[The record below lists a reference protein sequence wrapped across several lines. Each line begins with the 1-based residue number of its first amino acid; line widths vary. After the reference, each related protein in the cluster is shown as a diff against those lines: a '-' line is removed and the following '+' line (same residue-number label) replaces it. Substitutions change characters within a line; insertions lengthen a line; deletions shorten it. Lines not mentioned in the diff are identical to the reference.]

1 MAAHG
6 WTCGRNSLYTQGGKS
21 VVGAPSIAI
30 IYYLDDT
37 PTLVCNST
45 PLLYWHASSV
55 WHASSRERQTHQAK
69 VPPLLKSDAS
79 EDTLVTDKMSSTA
92 GPAMPPASA
101 DLATTWAFLEEGVDH
116 IMTKLQTG
124 VSYSK
129 YMSLYTVAYNY
140 CTSSK
145 MSGASSDHPGG
156 LSNRCIG
163 RAPGRRTTPILRSG
177 VGSVHH
183 GANYINRLFT
193 YLNRH
198 WVKRERDEGRKG
210 VYPVYTLALVQWK
223 TNFFMH
229 VQQKNTKL
237 AGAILRLI
245 EQQRNGETIDQG
257 LVKKVVDSF
266 VSLGLDDTDINKA
279 CLDVYKEHFE
289 VPFIDAT
296 EKYYKQESESFLAE
310 SSVSDYLKKA
320 EERLREEED
329 RVERYLHTQTRK
341 PLISKCEHV
350 LIREHSELMWESFQ
364 SLLDYDK
371 DEDLQRMYALLS
383 RIPEGLEPL
392 RKKFEEHV
400 KKAGLSAVT
409 KLIGEG
415 AENVDSL
422 DPKAYVDA
430 LLEIHQKNLRPS
442 LEVSGVR
449 RASSQVST
457 RLAESLSTETPPLG
471 RQPRSRPNF
480 WPSMRIC
487 CSARTTRWLKRVISK
502 GIESRY
508 KDVFQTFYT
517 TKLSKRLIHGVSA
530 SDESEASMISKL
542 KEACGFEYTNKLQ
555 RMFTDMSLSKD
566 LTDSFKERM
575 QQNHDDMDINFSIMV
590 LGTNFWP
597 LTAPNNEFII
607 PTEIQPTYER
617 FQKYY
622 QTKHS
627 GRKLTWLWNYS
638 KNELRTNY
646 LNQKYILMTSSYQM
660 AILLQYN
667 NNDTLSLSELV
678 AATSINKDHLTQ
690 ILALL
695 VKAKILINEETDQY
709 DLNPNFKS
717 KKIRVNL
724 NLPIKA
730 EVKAETTDVLKTVD
744 EDRKYV
750 IQATIVRIM
759 KARKTMKNQALI
771 QEVISQISQ
780 RFAPKI
786 PDIKKAIDTL
796 LEKEYI
802 ERVEGVAT
810 GSPQEVDSEG
820 EHQQW
825 RLSKV
830 VSAFSD

>member
-1 MAAHG
+1 MSAQNAAF
-6 WTCGRNSLYTQGGKS
+6 
-21 VVGAPSIAI
+21 P
-30 IYYLDDT
+30 
-37 PTLVCNST
+37 
-45 PLLYWHASSV
+45 
-55 WHASSRERQTHQAK
+55 
-69 VPPLLKSDAS
+69 
-79 EDTLVTDKMSSTA
+79 
-92 GPAMPPASA
+92 MPPATA
-101 DLATTWAFLEEGVDH
+101 DLATTWAFLEDGVDH

-145 MSGASSDHPGG
+145 MHGSSEVMGMGNRTGANLMGSDLYNNLIRYFVTH
-156 LSNRCIG
+156 LKTLRENTDALQDEDLLRYYAAEWD
-163 RAPGRRTTPILRSG
+163 RYTT
-177 VGSVHH
+177 

-223 TNFFMH
+223 NNLFIPI
-229 VQQKNTKL
+229 QQRGTKL
-237 AGAILRLI
+237 ASAILRLI
-245 EQQRNGETIDQG
+245 EAQRNGETIDQG

-266 VSLGLDDTDINKA
+266 VSLGLDDSDTNKA
-279 CLDVYKEHFE
+279 CLDVYKDHFE
-289 VPFIDAT
+289 LPFIEAT
-296 EKYYKQESESFLAE
+296 EKYYKQESEAFLAQHT
-310 SSVSDYLKKA
+310 VSDYLKKA
-320 EERLREEED
+320 EERLKEEED
-329 RVERYLHTQTRK
+329 RVERYLNTQTRK
-341 PLISKCEHV
+341 SLISKCEHV
-350 LIREHSELMWESFQ
+350 LIRDHSTLMWENFQ
-364 SLLDYDK
+364 TLLDFDK

-400 KKAGLSAVT
+400 KKAGLAAVSKLVGESSANT
-409 KLIGEG
+409 E
-415 AENVDSL
+415 SL

-430 LLEIHQKNLRPS
+430 LLEVHQKNSETVTRSFRGEAGFVASLDKACREFVNRNAATGSSNSKSPELLAKHADLLLRKNNK
-442 LEVSGVR
+442 
-449 RASSQVST
+449 
-457 RLAESLSTETPPLG
+457 LAEEGDLEGAL
-471 RQPRSRPNF
+471 N
-480 WPSMRIC
+480 
-487 CSARTTRWLKRVISK
+487 RVMVLFK
-502 GIESRY
+502 YIED

-566 LTDSFKERM
+566 LTDQFKARM
-575 QQNHDDMDINFSIMV
+575 EQNHDDMDISFNIMV

-597 LTAPNNEFII
+597 LNPPGHEFTI
-607 PTEIQPTYER
+607 PAEILPTYDR
-617 FQKYY
+617 FQKFY
-622 QTKHS
+622 QMKHS

-646 LNQKYILMTSSYQM
+646 LNQKYILMTSSFQM
-660 AILLQYN
+660 AVLLQYN
-667 NNDTLSLSELV
+667 SHDTLSLRELIT
-678 AATSINKDHLTQ
+678 ATSIPKELLTQ
-690 ILALL
+690 VLALL
-695 VKAKILINEETDQY
+695 VKAKLLINEETDQY
-709 DLNPNFKS
+709 DLNPGFKS

-730 EVKAETTDVLKTVD
+730 ETKAESTDVLKTVD

-759 KARKTMKNQALI
+759 KARKTMKNQPLI
-771 QEVISQISQ
+771 QEVIAQISH

-802 ERVEGVAT
+802 ERVDGTRDTFAYVA
-810 GSPQEVDSEG
+810 
-820 EHQQW
+820 
-825 RLSKV
+825 
-830 VSAFSD
+830 

>member
-1 MAAHG
+1 MAFQ
-6 WTCGRNSLYTQGGKS
+6 TSS
-21 VVGAPSIAI
+21 IPSK
-30 IYYLDDT
+30 D
-37 PTLVCNST
+37 
-45 PLLYWHASSV
+45 
-55 WHASSRERQTHQAK
+55 
-69 VPPLLKSDAS
+69 
-79 EDTLVTDKMSSTA
+79 M
-92 GPAMPPASA
+92 

-116 IMTKLQTG
+116 IMTKLHTG

-129 YMSLYTVAYNY
+129 YMGLYTVAYNY

-145 MSGASSDHPGG
+145 MPNTTTTD
-156 LSNRCIG
+156 LST
-163 RAPGRRTTPILRSG
+163 PGRTGANL
-177 VGSVHH
+177 VGSDLYNSLIRYFVQHLRTLREQSDTLQH
-183 GANYINRLFT
+183 ENLLRYYAGEWDRYTIGANYINRLFT

-210 VYPVYTLALVQWK
+210 VYPVYTLALVQWRA
-223 TNFFMH
+223 NFFLH
-229 VQQKNTKL
+229 IQNKQQRL

-245 EQQRNGETIDQG
+245 EEQRNGETIDQG

-266 VSLGLDDTDINKA
+266 VSLGIDEADINKQS
-279 CLDVYKEHFE
+279 LENYKEHFE
-289 VPFIDAT
+289 TPFLDAT
-296 EKYYKQESESFLAE
+296 EKYYTQESEAFLAE
-310 SSVSDYLKKA
+310 NSVSDYLKKA

-329 RVERYLHTQTRK
+329 RVERYLHTTTRK
-341 PLISKCEHV
+341 LLISKCEHV
-350 LIREHSELMWESFQ
+350 LIREHAELMWESFQ

-371 DEDLQRMYALLS
+371 DEDLQRMYALLA

-400 KKAGLSAVT
+400 KKAGLAAVA
-409 KLIGEG
+409 KLSGEG
-415 AENVDSL
+415 GPAADTI

-430 LLEIHQKNLRPS
+430 LLEVHTKNSETVNRSFKGEAGFVASLDKACREFVNRNSATGTSSSKSPELLAKHADALLRKNNKMAEEGD
-442 LEVSGVR
+442 LEG
-449 RASSQVST
+449 A
-457 RLAESLSTETPPLG
+457 L
-471 RQPRSRPNF
+471 N
-480 WPSMRIC
+480 
-487 CSARTTRWLKRVISK
+487 RVMVLFK
-502 GIESRY
+502 YLED

-530 SDESEASMISKL
+530 SDEAEASMISKL

-566 LTDSFKERM
+566 LTDQFKERM
-575 QQNHDDMDINFSIMV
+575 QQNHDDMDMNFSIMV

-597 LTAPNNEFII
+597 QSAPAGDFLV
-607 PTEIQPTYER
+607 PADIQPTYER

-622 QTKHS
+622 QMKHS

-660 AILLQYN
+660 AVLLQYN
-667 NNDTLSLSELV
+667 NNDTLSLDELV
-678 AATSINKDHLTQ
+678 AATAISKDILTQ
-690 ILALL
+690 VLGLL
-695 VKAKILINEETDQY
+695 TKARVLISEETDQY
-709 DLNPNFKS
+709 DLNPSFKS

-724 NLPIKA
+724 NQPIKA
-730 EVKAETTDVLKTVD
+730 EVKAEATDVLKTVD

-759 KARKTMKNQALI
+759 KARKTMKNQPLI

-780 RFAPKI
+780 RFTPKI

-802 ERVEGVAT
+802 ERVDGSRDAFAYVA
-810 GSPQEVDSEG
+810 
-820 EHQQW
+820 
-825 RLSKV
+825 
-830 VSAFSD
+830 

>member
-1 MAAHG
+1 MA
-6 WTCGRNSLYTQGGKS
+6 S
-21 VVGAPSIAI
+21 
-30 IYYLDDT
+30 
-37 PTLVCNST
+37 
-45 PLLYWHASSV
+45 
-55 WHASSRERQTHQAK
+55 
-69 VPPLLKSDAS
+69 
-79 EDTLVTDKMSSTA
+79 
-92 GPAMPPASA
+92 PASMPAATA
-101 DLATTWAFLEEGVDH
+101 DLQTTWAFLEDGVDH

-145 MSGASSDHPGG
+145 MQGTSADHAGAIA
-156 LSNRCIG
+156 NRTGANLMGADLYNNLI
-163 RAPGRRTTPILRSG
+163 RYFVTHLKSLREKTDTVQDEALLQYYAG
-177 VGSVHH
+177 EWERYTI

-223 TNFFMH
+223 NNLFIP
-229 VQQKNTKL
+229 VQRKHTKL
-237 AGAILRLI
+237 ASAILRLI
-245 EQQRNGETIDQG
+245 ELQRNGETIDQG
-257 LVKKVVDSF
+257 LVKKVVDSL
-266 VSLGLDDTDINKA
+266 VSLGLDEADPNKA
-279 CLDVYKEHFE
+279 CLDS
-289 VPFIDAT
+289 
-296 EKYYKQESESFLAE
+296 KYYKNESESFLAE
-310 SSVSDYLKKA
+310 NSVSDYLKKA

-329 RVERYLHTQTRK
+329 R
-341 PLISKCEHV
+341 HV
-350 LIREHSELMWESFQ
+350 LIREHSKLMWENFQ
-364 SLLDYDK
+364 TLLDFDK

-400 KKAGLSAVT
+400 KKAGLAAVA
-409 KLIGEG
+409 KLVGTGGE
-415 AENVDSL
+415 ANADAI

-430 LLEIHQKNLRPS
+430 LLDETVTRSFRGEAGFVASLDKACREFVNRNAATGASNSKSPELLAKHADLLLRKNNKMAEEDD
-442 LEVSGVR
+442 LE
-449 RASSQVST
+449 AA
-457 RLAESLSTETPPLG
+457 L
-471 RQPRSRPNF
+471 N
-480 WPSMRIC
+480 
-487 CSARTTRWLKRVISK
+487 RVMVLFK
-502 GIESRY
+502 YIED
-508 KDVFQTFYT
+508 KDVFQQFYT

-566 LTDSFKERM
+566 LTDQFKDRM
-575 QQNHDDMDINFSIMV
+575 TQNHDDMDITFSIMV

-597 LTAPNNEFII
+597 LNPPAHEFVI
-607 PTEIQPTYER
+607 PTEILPTYDR

-622 QTKHS
+622 QMKHS

-646 LNQKYILMTSSYQM
+646 LNQKYILMTSSFQM
-660 AILLQYN
+660 AVLLQYN
-667 NNDTLSLSELV
+667 RNDTLSLAELE
-678 AATSINKDHLTQ
+678 AATSIPKELLTQ
-690 ILALL
+690 VLTLL
-695 VKAKILINEETDQY
+695 VKAKILINEETEQY
-709 DLNPNFKS
+709 DLNPGFKS

-730 EVKAETTDVLKTVD
+730 EVKADTSDVLKTVD

-750 IQATIVRIM
+750 IQATIVRVM
-759 KARKTMKNQALI
+759 KARKTMKNQPLI

-802 ERVEGVAT
+802 ERVDGTRDTFAYVA
-810 GSPQEVDSEG
+810 
-820 EHQQW
+820 
-825 RLSKV
+825 
-830 VSAFSD
+830 

>member
-1 MAAHG
+1 MAGSHSG
-6 WTCGRNSLYTQGGKS
+6 PFPM
-21 VVGAPSIAI
+21 PS
-30 IYYLDDT
+30 
-37 PTLVCNST
+37 S
-45 PLLYWHASSV
+45 
-55 WHASSRERQTHQAK
+55 
-69 VPPLLKSDAS
+69 
-79 EDTLVTDKMSSTA
+79 
-92 GPAMPPASA
+92 SA
-101 DLATTWAFLEEGVDH
+101 DLPTTWNYLEEGVDH

-140 CTSSK
+140 CTASK
-145 MSGASSDHPGG
+145 MHGHDSVGLAGRSGANLMGSDLYNNLIRYFVTHLKG
-156 LSNRCIG
+156 LREETDTLQDEALLRYYAGEWSRY
-163 RAPGRRTTPILRSG
+163 TT
-177 VGSVHH
+177 

-223 TNFFMH
+223 NNLFIPI
-229 VQQKNTKL
+229 QQKQTKL

-245 EQQRNGETIDQG
+245 EDQRNGDVIDQG

-266 VSLGLDDTDINKA
+266 VSLGLDDTDTNKA
-279 CLDVYKEHFE
+279 CLEIYKEHFE
-289 VPFIDAT
+289 LPFLDAT
-296 EKYYKQESESFLAE
+296 ERHYKHESETFLA
-310 SSVSDYLKKA
+310 SNSISDYLKKA

-329 RVERYLHTQTRK
+329 RVERYLNTQTRK

-350 LIREHSELMWESFQ
+350 LIREHAQLMWDSFQ
-364 SLLDYDK
+364 GLLDFDK

-400 KKAGLSAVT
+400 KKAGLAAVA

-415 AENVDSL
+415 EAAMDAV

-430 LLEIHQKNLRPS
+430 LLQVHKKNSETVNRSFKGEAGFVASLDKACRDFVNRNAATGLSNSKSPELIAKHADLLLRKNNKLS
-442 LEVSGVR
+442 EEDDLEN
-449 RASSQVST
+449 A
-457 RLAESLSTETPPLG
+457 L
-471 RQPRSRPNF
+471 N
-480 WPSMRIC
+480 
-487 CSARTTRWLKRVISK
+487 RVMILFK
-502 GIESRY
+502 YIED

-566 LTDSFKERM
+566 LTDAFKTRLE
-575 QQNHDDMDINFSIMV
+575 QNHEDIDIGFGIMV

-597 LTAPNNEFII
+597 LNPPNHEFVI
-607 PTEIQPTYER
+607 PSEILPTYDR

-660 AILLQYN
+660 AVLLQYN
-667 NNDTLSLSELV
+667 INDTLSLADLG
-678 AATSINKDHLTQ
+678 AATSIPKDLLVQ
-690 ILALL
+690 VLGLL
-695 VKAKILINEETDQY
+695 VKAKILVNEESEQY
-709 DLNPNFKS
+709 DLNPGFKS

-730 EVKAETTDVLKTVD
+730 ETKAESKEVLKTVD

-750 IQATIVRIM
+750 IQATIVRVM

-802 ERVEGVAT
+802 ERVEGAKDTFAYVA
-810 GSPQEVDSEG
+810 
-820 EHQQW
+820 
-825 RLSKV
+825 
-830 VSAFSD
+830 